1 MWASV
6 RIILPYVNCGQVNTS
21 GEVSAS
27 YKSLREALGKRKEW
41 PELTG
46 SPHSPPPSGSQSS
59 DRDEKDEKDEKDCEL
74 PV

>member
-6 RIILPYVNCGQVNTS
+6 CIVLPHVNCEQVNTS

-27 YKSLREALGKRKEW
+27 YNSLREALGTRKEW

-59 DRDEKDEKDEKDCEL
+59 DEKDEKDCEL